1 MQISVEV
8 HNYMETLVG
17 RKLAEPV
24 YTDKYDGEQLADLA
38 CIALNQ
44 LRPVYIRH
52 DVDFLSS
59 VHEEKLNQL
68 RAQASIALEAA
79 ETMIKDDRRQ
89 KREDDDS
96 DVIYKDLSEEEDPEL
111 EWFEKPIVPLKT
123 K

>member
-1 MQISVEV
+1 MQINVDV

-17 RKLAEPV
+17 RMLAEPEF
-24 YTDKYDGEQLADLA
+24 TEKYDSEQLADLA
-38 CIALNQ
+38 CITLNQ

-59 VHEEKLNQL
+59 VQEEKLNQL
-68 RAQASIALEAA
+68 RSQASIALEAA

-89 KREDDDS
+89 QRDEDDA

-111 EWFEKPIVPLKT
+111 EWFEKPIVPLKI

>member
-17 RKLAEPV
+17 RKLAGPE
-24 YTDKYDGEQLADLA
+24 YADKYDSEQLADLA

-59 VHEEKLNQL
+59 VQEEKINQL
-68 RAQASIALEAA
+68 RIQATIALEAA
-79 ETMIKDDRRQ
+79 ETMIKDDRR
-89 KREDDDS
+89 RERGEDDI

-111 EWFEKPIVPLKT
+111 EWFEKPIIPPKT
-123 K
+123 N